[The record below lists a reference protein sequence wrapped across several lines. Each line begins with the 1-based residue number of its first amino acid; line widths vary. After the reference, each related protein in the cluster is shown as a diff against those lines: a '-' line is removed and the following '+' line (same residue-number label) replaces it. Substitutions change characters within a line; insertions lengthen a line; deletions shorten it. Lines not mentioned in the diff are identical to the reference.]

1 MWVPL
6 QSVRLQCFNVST
18 QICCPDHPCQFFL
31 LARTAHRPIVHIWIC
46 SQIIAGFVPRPS
58 AHLFPISCGLGSNWE
73 GGFVEQ
79 EPHICCPAASIFLH
93 PSARPS
99 GPLLNGCKA
108 GTPVAEGL
116 PGDCEILS
124 QVAHIL
130 AICASP
136 MPDPSATCASTWSTS
151 TRKSRCA
158 LLFQILGPIVSINA
172 TMRGSRRL
180 NKLLL
185 LSQYLCY

>member
-1 MWVPL
+1 MSYLGLSYLRQTFRYLSISISFARHIDFEPPLILCATCLLCLNWMWVPL

-108 GTPVAEGL
+108 HL
-116 PGDCEILS
+116 
-124 QVAHIL
+124 
-130 AICASP
+130 
-136 MPDPSATCASTWSTS
+136 
-151 TRKSRCA
+151 
-158 LLFQILGPIVSINA
+158 
-172 TMRGSRRL
+172 
-180 NKLLL
+180 
-185 LSQYLCY
+185 